1 MNVSNTTPSLSQ
13 LDPTASLETKRLQ
26 LQVSLLKKT
35 LDVQQQQADELQRM
49 FEGKGQTLDLRV

>member
-13 LDPTASLETKRLQ
+13 LDPKSSLEAKRLQ